1 MFTTCSLWVT
11 HPSEDPGA
19 DVDTAL
25 SALTEVEIGY
35 AVLSSDFGQLESD
48 LELKT
53 LICSLFCCFLYSLAH
68 HANAVIQN
76 TTPHFS
82 FFNPNFY

>member
-35 AVLSSDFGQLESD
+35 AVLSSDFGQLES
-48 LELKT
+48 EL
-53 LICSLFCCFLYSLAH
+53 
-68 HANAVIQN
+68 
-76 TTPHFS
+76 
-82 FFNPNFY
+82 